1 MQTIRHFKKNNQIS
15 WTQICHIL
23 IIRTSTHSNFQ
34 SGQYSGAW
42 VMHII
47 RSPFPSKT
55 FPFHLGKHADLA
67 ATLEVLLDG
76 VVVPDPPNPNWNVGL
91 KDGYL
96 GATASTH
103 EIQGAK
109 VDGATINV
117 KGSCK
122 TWGEKALLV
131 FIHIM
136 TNCKSSHGVVQ
147 PTHCKNH
154 RPLVAKHQANGWNP
168 TGSNL
173 QSEPTNHD
181 WLITSSWFLQWV
193 LLFWWIFMDYL
204 IQFTG
209 SQPGIPS
216 PTSRPRHP
224 QGPLASLCLKLVH
237 AEERLFRKKSF
248 NVILCEYTDMV
259 HSKK

>member
-103 EIQGAK
+103 EIHLGAK

-122 TWGEKALLV
+122 TWGEKAALLA

-154 RPLVAKHQANGWNP
+154 RPLVFYGAGGKA
-168 TGSNL
+168 
-173 QSEPTNHD
+173 
-181 WLITSSWFLQWV
+181 SSQR
-193 LLFWWIFMDYL
+193 
-204 IQFTG
+204 FTG

-224 QGPLASLCLKLVH
+224 QGPLASLCLKFVH

-259 HSKK
+259 NSKNSKK